1 MEAIKDLAGR
11 LSTLINSN
19 LQGFFAGIAVAL
31 YFMWS
36 NPATAGRGPQL
47 QPSATPPAAAAADA
61 KPPEPEGP
69 DINEVGAYNP

>member
-36 NPATAGRGPQL
+36 NPAVAGRGPQL
-47 QPSATPPAAAAADA
+47 QPSATSPAAAADV
-61 KPPEPEGP
+61 KPSEPEGP
-69 DINEVGAYNP
+69 DINEVDAHYP